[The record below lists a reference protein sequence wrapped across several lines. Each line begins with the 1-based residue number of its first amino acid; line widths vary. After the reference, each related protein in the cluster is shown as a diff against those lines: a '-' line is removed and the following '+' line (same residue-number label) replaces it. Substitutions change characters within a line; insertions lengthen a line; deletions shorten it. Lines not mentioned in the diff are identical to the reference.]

1 MTTHDNS
8 LEQFSSI
15 FSFTDMKS
23 KDMTSVIMGKEI
35 LQIHLTEVNKKL
47 WVENLPVLNIG
58 ISRQL
63 FP

>member
-1 MTTHDNS
+1 MTRHNNS

-15 FSFTDMKS
+15 FSFIDMKS